1 MEKVKLQLRTQCT
14 HYLKTLDKE
23 RCLIPNEVNTAS
35 LRDILYKTLYLNQ
48 ANTQVNLR
56 QLDWLTQ
63 VTLASLIELL
73 WLADT
78 NIDQQLDMVLDI
90 LCEAVAN

>member
-1 MEKVKLQLRTQCT
+1 MEQVKLHLRTQCT
-14 HYLKTLDKE
+14 DYFKSLDQQP
-23 RCLIPNEVNTAS
+23 CLLPNEVNTAS

-48 ANTQVNLR
+48 ANTQVNLQ

-63 VTLASLIELL
+63 ITLASLIEML
-73 WLADT
+73 WVADA

-90 LCEAVAN
+90 LCEAVAD